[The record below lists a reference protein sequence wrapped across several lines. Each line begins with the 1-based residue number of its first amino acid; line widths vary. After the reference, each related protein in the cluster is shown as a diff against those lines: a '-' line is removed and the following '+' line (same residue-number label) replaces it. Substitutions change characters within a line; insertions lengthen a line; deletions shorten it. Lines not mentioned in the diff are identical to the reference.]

1 MSQKVGSFTTDTVT
15 KAGCFPKPMIPRS
28 PDFHRPSKKPV
39 MESARLDSIPSQSE
53 NLFFLP

>member
-15 KAGCFPKPMIPRS
+15 KAGRFPKPMIPRS
-28 PDFHRPSKKPV
+28 PHRPSKKPV
-39 MESARLDSIPSQSE
+39 MGSARLDSIPSQSE